1 MTATTVTMQASQEGC
16 RARRARRARHG
27 DGTVEDDTTRPV
39 AQCQGRVLCHGP
51 CHGPCHP
58 CCVGGNN
65 VTQSQHNSQHR
76 GVNTSNQPR
85 DVDTTWQFETK
96 LLQQSCHNSTCLES
110 ISIQS
115 RVFLHI
121 SFGLPATRWQHNPNS
136 STDSDCRSLPCGR

>member
-1 MTATTVTMQASQEGC
+1 VTATTVTMQASQEGC
-16 RARRARRARHG
+16 RARRARHG

-51 CHGPCHP
+51 CHGPCYP

-85 DVDTTWQFETK
+85 DVDTTWQYQF
-96 LLQQSCHNSTCLES
+96 
-110 ISIQS
+110 ISLRRNRSHVTIRHDWS
-115 RVFLHI
+115 PSPSSPVFFTYFIRVAGNTL
-121 SFGLPATRWQHNPNS
+121 ATQPK
-136 STDSDCRSLPCGR
+136 